1 MKKIITKFWG
11 VGLILMLLS
20 TLFIAATPVSAAD
33 PLNWEMVVTGPSTM
47 FYGLAPLSDVIDYAS
62 NDGMTMYAIISTF
75 GGVTA
80 NVSTTM
86 GEPAGP
92 VGDGLGDT
100 YTFTYVNENGVAA
113 HTATVVISCN
123 ATATSGGPTLTLAAG
138 DAGITDV
145 TNVNATHTVGDAT
158 AGAFQIKNA
167 AGTVLATFTFA
178 GVITDGVV
186 NTGANLLLQSTM
198 GGAMWSNITTRL
210 PALASLDYVAMAPD
224 DANVVIVGT
233 AAPTAGVALAITT
246 NGGATFTSMGA
257 ISPGAVLA
265 LSIKGIAVSPVVTGG
280 YRYVSAYG
288 SSATPK
294 AALYYYNYG
303 AGVGAW
309 KDAVTGGFT
318 GVVFTPAAAATM
330 DNIVAFQFSPNFPS
344 DYMGVALSEDVGGA
358 SLGTMRLHI
367 LSFNGLGNWDTGI
380 STGYPVV
387 ITSTYDANPATA
399 FAVNK
404 ASLALLPEY
413 DGGDES
419 LRIGFVGAAITD
431 ASAGTGTADGG
442 VWRCVDNAAA
452 AKIYGSATSGV
463 NIASVATDGTNL
475 AAGSYD
481 TNNVFRS
488 ADPLI
493 ATPTFLGARSLKRI
507 GIDAGSNDM
516 VNVKFVGENLFGSKY
531 GTASALSKSTD
542 YGNTW
547 NDFTL
552 LDSALTTI
560 DDIYYSADGATWYI
574 SAHDAYSSSV
584 YRMAPF
590 VLQRVLSV
598 AVGPDFMLRGIASDA
613 NVIYAADEGGLVL
626 YYSADGGVSRW
637 YQRSS
642 IPAAITDLAVESKE
656 VIYIGSGIN
665 VYKSANSGFTWSTA
679 IISRL
684 SGANV
689 VYSMV
694 SLGENNLVIGGSAG
708 GVVWTTDGG
717 TTWFPAMGVLN
728 TFSAVQVAAT
738 GLTTGSYVFAA
749 ERANNQVWRCEVSP
763 ANFLGEFKQM
773 NMPAATSGEVN
784 IGLMLQ
790 NGVLYALSTDGAT
803 SYINRSGAPAI
814 PGTHT
819 AVFWGTR
826 WIEAGISFPTAIQ
839 SVTALRV
846 SLGAPG
852 TIKLYSVGA
861 FFGAPTI
868 WYYDDT
874 LALGAPKL
882 IIPAEGKRIEIISP
896 LTGAVQAVNFS
907 WNRISL
913 ATGYSLFIALDK
925 GFTQLIVPPIAVP
938 SSLDPVSSIQA
949 GTNFQPGNTYYWKV
963 AASTPIGSGFSEARS
978 FVVSPTAASVP
989 TIASPAN
996 GAIVTSTKPAFSWT
1010 PVSGT
1015 TMYDFQ
1021 LSEGTAFAAPVY
1033 ATQVANAGVQL
1044 PLNVTLEQGK
1054 TYFWRVRALLPVQ
1067 GDWSTIANIT
1077 IAEAVPV
1084 VVPTPPV
1091 VIQQMPAPIINIP
1104 AAPPAQQI
1112 VIPAQPAEKV
1122 INPTYIWAIII
1133 IGAVL
1138 VIAVIVLIVRTR
1150 RTV

>member
-1 MKKIITKFWG
+1 
-11 VGLILMLLS
+11 
-20 TLFIAATPVSAAD
+20 
-33 PLNWEMVVTGPSTM
+33 
-47 FYGLAPLSDVIDYAS
+47 
-62 NDGMTMYAIISTF
+62 MTMYGIISTF

-86 GEPAGP
+86 GEPVAP
-92 VGDGLGDT
+92 TGDGLGDT
-100 YTFTYVNENGVAA
+100 YTFTYVNEQGVAA
-113 HTATVVISCN
+113 RTATVVITCN
-123 ATATSGGPTLTLAAG
+123 ATATSGGPTLTLQ

-145 TNVNATHTVGDAT
+145 TNVNATHTVGDAN

-167 AGTVLATFTFA
+167 AGTVLATFTSA

-198 GGAMWSNITTRL
+198 GGSMWSNITTRL
-210 PALASLDYVAMAPD
+210 PTGASALASLDYVAMAPD

-233 AAPTAGVALAITT
+233 TTPTAGVALAITT

-257 ISPGAVLA
+257 ISPGGVNALA
-265 LSIKGIAVSPVVTGG
+265 IKGIAVSQVVTGG
-280 YRYVSAYG
+280 YRYVSAFGQATGGG
-288 SSATPK
+288 S
-294 AALYYYNYG
+294 ALYYYNYG

-309 KDAVTGGFT
+309 KNAVAGGFT
-318 GVVFTPAAAATM
+318 GVVATPAAASGM

-344 DYMGVALSEDVGGA
+344 DYMGVALSEDTGNVTIGGA
-358 SLGTMRLHI
+358 LRLHI

-380 STGYPVV
+380 ATGYPVS
-387 ITSTYDANPATA
+387 ILAATA
-399 FAVNK
+399 NTTFNVNK
-404 ASLALLPEY
+404 ASLALIPEY

-419 LRIGFVGAAITD
+419 LRIAFAGASITG
-431 ASAGTGTADGG
+431 ASGEDGG
-442 VWRCVDNAAA
+442 VWRCLDNAAA
-452 AKIYGSATSGV
+452 AKIYGSSVAGAGTAI
-463 NIASVATDGTNL
+463 NSVATDGTNL
-475 AAGSYD
+475 AAGSYA
-481 TNNVFRS
+481 TNNVYRS
-488 ADPLI
+488 ADPLV
-493 ATPTFLGARSLKRI
+493 ATPTFLGARNLKRI
-507 GIDAGSNDM
+507 GIETTGINEM
-516 VNVKFVGENLFGSKY
+516 VNLKFVGENLFGSTH
-531 GTASALSKSTD
+531 GIASALSKSTD

-552 LDSALTTI
+552 MDSALTTI
-560 DDIYYSADGATWYI
+560 DDLYYSADGATWYI
-574 SAHDAYSSSV
+574 SAHDGYSSSI
-584 YRMAPF
+584 YRLAPF
-590 VLQRVLSV
+590 VMQRVLSV
-598 AVGPDFMLRGIASDA
+598 AVGPDFLLRGLASDA

-626 YYSADGGVSRW
+626 YYSADGGVTRW

-642 IPAAITDLAVESKE
+642 IPANITDLAVESKE

-665 VYKSANSGFTWSTA
+665 VYKSSNSGFTWSTA

-684 SGANV
+684 SGTNV
-689 VYSMV
+689 VYSML
-694 SLGENNLVIGGSAG
+694 SLGENNLVVGGTAG

-717 TTWFPAMGVLN
+717 TTWFPALGVLN
-728 TFSAVQVAAT
+728 TFSPVLVAAT
-738 GLTTGSYVFAA
+738 GLSTGSYVFAA

-773 NMPAATSGEVN
+773 NMVAATSGEVN
-784 IGLMLQ
+784 IGLVLQ
-790 NGVLYALSTDGAT
+790 SGVLYALSSDGAT

-819 AVFWGTR
+819 AIFWGTR
-826 WIEAGISFPTAIQ
+826 WAEAGISFPTAPN
-839 SVTALRV
+839 SVSALRV

-852 TIKLYSVGA
+852 TIKLYGVGA
-861 FFGAPTI
+861 FFGAATI

-874 LALGAPKL
+874 LALNAPKL

-896 LTGAVQAVNFS
+896 LTGAVQAVDFS
-907 WNRISL
+907 WNRVSL
-913 ATGYSLFIALDK
+913 ATGYSLFISLDK
-925 GFTQLIVPPIAVP
+925 AFTQLIAAPIAVP

-949 GTNFQPGNTYYWKV
+949 GTNFQPGTTYYWRV
-963 AASTPIGSGFSEARS
+963 AVSTPIGSGFSEIRS
-978 FVVSPTAASVP
+978 FVVQPTAASVP

-996 GAIVTSTKPAFSWT
+996 GATVTTTKPAFSWT
-1010 PVSGT
+1010 PVSGA

-1054 TYFWRVRALLPVQ
+1054 TYFWRVRALQPVQ

-1077 IAEAVPV
+1077 IAEAVPAPPA
-1084 VVPTPPV
+1084 PTPPV
-1091 VIQQMPAPIINIP
+1091 VVQQMPAPVINIP

-1112 VIPAQPAEKV
+1112 VIPPAPAEKV